1 MRILFA
7 GTPAIAVP
15 SLKALLE
22 SDHQVCGVLTNPD
35 KERGRGRKPA
45 CPAVKEALLEHDPS
59 GTIPLLQFEHLRVE
73 AREAVSELKPD
84 LLAVFAYGRIFGPRF
99 LSLFPSGA
107 LNVHPSLLP
116 RHRGATPIPSAIL
129 AGDSETGISIQTIA
143 EKLDSGDILARVAR
157 PLAGNET
164 TESLT
169 AWAAEEGARLLLETI
184 GRMGTGSI
192 SPEPQDEALATYSR
206 KIEREDGLIDWKLPA
221 VEIDRTIR
229 AFTPW
234 PKGWTTLEGTE
245 LYILEASVWGRSK
258 AGTPGMVTEV
268 DRERGILIQTGDG
281 LLAVRRLQLKNRKPL
296 DFISFCNGMHDVKGR
311 LLGGEE

>member
-22 SDHQVCGVLTNPD
+22 SDHTLCGVLTNPD

-45 CPAVKEALLEHDPS
+45 YPAVKEALLEHDPS
-59 GTIPLLQFEHLRVE
+59 GSVPVLQFERLRAE
-73 AREAVSELKPD
+73 EREAVSALKPD
-84 LLAVFAYGRIFGPRF
+84 LLAVFAYGHIFGPRF
-99 LSLFPSGA
+99 LSLFPAGA
-107 LNVHPSLLP
+107 VNVHPSLLP
-116 RHRGATPIPSAIL
+116 LHRGAAPIPSAIL

-143 EKLDSGDILARVAR
+143 EKLDSGDILARVR
-157 PLAGNET
+157 MPLAGNET

-184 GRMGTGSI
+184 DRIAAGNI
-192 SPEPQDEALATYSR
+192 SPEPQDERLATCSR
-206 KIEREDGLIDWKLPA
+206 KIEREDGLIDWSLPA
-221 VEIDRTIR
+221 REIDRRIR

-234 PKGWTTLEGTE
+234 PKGWTTLDGTE
-245 LYILEASVWGRSK
+245 LYILRASVFGPS
-258 AGTPGMVTEV
+258 PGGPPGKVVEV
-268 DRERGILIQTGDG
+268 DRERGILVQTGDG
-281 LLAVRRLQLKNRKPL
+281 LLAIDRLQLKNRKPL
-296 DFISFCNGMHDVKGR
+296 DFTSFCNGMPDVKGK